1 MSEQKQLIRTKQ
13 HSLQDSSSRSNRDE
27 MEFREFFGVL
37 WEGKWIILF
46 STFFCLALAVGYVFN
61 AQEWWSS
68 KAKIAEPQPQNM
80 SAYQQQ
86 VKQFQ
91 PVFDV
96 YQEDGTVLVSEELDY
111 LVNPK
116 VLFKRFIDEF
126 NSANNKREFLDSSD
140 DFQQYKNALNND
152 KELTNEAS
160 MKVYIDWFQK
170 ISAKAVNRTSDR
182 SPYDVSFQ
190 ATTKEG
196 SYVLLSKYIQIIKRK
211 SHKDAL
217 NNLQAIV
224 NGKRKELT
232 QQKQILETQAKNK
245 LLVEAERARYAMAIA
260 EAAGVS
266 LPVQTNSSNELF
278 GIDLGAKA
286 LEAKVKALESVKN
299 LSVVEPRL
307 QQINAKLEML
317 ENLKID
323 RSIQFQ
329 TFRFLDNV
337 EQPIARDKP
346 KRALI
351 VVLGVLLGCMLGV
364 AIVLVRIAFRRE
376 ES

>member
-196 SYVLLSKYIQIIKRK
+196 SYVL
-211 SHKDAL
+211 
-217 NNLQAIV
+217 
-224 NGKRKELT
+224 
-232 QQKQILETQAKNK
+232 
-245 LLVEAERARYAMAIA
+245 
-260 EAAGVS
+260 
-266 LPVQTNSSNELF
+266 
-278 GIDLGAKA
+278 
-286 LEAKVKALESVKN
+286 
-299 LSVVEPRL
+299 
-307 QQINAKLEML
+307 
-317 ENLKID
+317 
-323 RSIQFQ
+323 
-329 TFRFLDNV
+329 
-337 EQPIARDKP
+337 
-346 KRALI
+346 
-351 VVLGVLLGCMLGV
+351 
-364 AIVLVRIAFRRE
+364 
-376 ES
+376 